1 MVFSRQVQGIVYI
14 LLMQFMT
21 KDLSASELRKGTG
34 CNETNQKANDFTPQ
48 DWTGKREIVNCAILH
63 LNTGQVRGK

>member
-1 MVFSRQVQGIVYI
+1 
-14 LLMQFMT
+14 MQFMT

-48 DWTGKREIVNCAILH
+48 DWTGKREIVNCTILH